1 MPRVYRCECTSPRGF
16 IQQLAVAYVSNG
28 YYFYVVGLVPEGKRP
43 EPIDAKLIERYGIE
57 QSKWQRA
64 RRKRRGEASVQY
76 LRLGRRFVLLATHG
90 EHIFFELEGDRVRDV
105 RRVPLKLFGYAVGY
119 SGGHVR
125 VRIEREVF
133 RNIRAHLLEL
143 APHRSCR
150 GLSDELRRL
159 DFEPYGPVRRQLVQL
174 VRSIN
179 RVRRAAG
186 FDPVPLDVLPAR
198 RRIVHALAIHQAQSV
213 LHPSGGAPGLQYDPA
228 DGLGDATDGQRS

>member
-28 YYFYVVGLVPEGKRP
+28 YYFYVVGLIPEDKRP
-43 EPIDAKLIERYGIE
+43 EHVDAKLIERYRID

-64 RRKRRGEASVQY
+64 RRKLRGEASVQY

-90 EHIFFELEGDRVRDV
+90 EHPFFELEGDRVRDV

-119 SGGHVR
+119 SGGHVQ
-125 VRIEREVF
+125 VRIERNLL
-133 RNIRAHLLEL
+133 RSIRAHVLDL

-150 GLSDELRRL
+150 ALAEQIRRL

-174 VRSIN
+174 VRAVN
-179 RVRRAAG
+179 RRRRAAG
-186 FDPVPLDVLPAR
+186 FEPVPLDVLPTR
-198 RRIVHALAIHQAQSV
+198 RRILPALAMHE
-213 LHPSGGAPGLQYDPA
+213 
-228 DGLGDATDGQRS
+228 

>member
-1 MPRVYRCECTSPRGF
+1 MAGVYRYECTSPRGF

-43 EPIDAKLIERYGIE
+43 ELVDTKLIQRYGID
-57 QSKWQRA
+57 QSKWSRA
-64 RRKRRGEASVQY
+64 RRKRRGQASVQY

-90 EHIFFELEGDRVRDV
+90 EHTFFEQEGDRVRDV
-105 RRVPLKLFGYAVGY
+105 RRVPLKLFGYAVGC
-119 SGGHVR
+119 SGGRVQ
-125 VRIEREVF
+125 VRIERELF
-133 RNIRAHLLEL
+133 HSIRAHLLEL

-150 GLSDELRRL
+150 ALSDELRRL

-186 FDPVPLDVLPAR
+186 YDRVPLDVLPVR
-198 RRIVHALAIHQAQSV
+198 RRIVRALALHQSDRA
-213 LHPSGGAPGLQYDPA
+213 LHPSGGAPGFQYDQA
-228 DGLGDATDGQRS
+228 DGLGGATDGQRG